1 MTGAGFSNGTF
12 CQVTASLV
20 ACKNTGLDHCSVPTG
35 RVECGGQINC
45 QDAIARTQRAFL
57 LDIDTAAYRC
67 YDEAIA
73 QCPPMSEEQSKK
85 QEVNKEPANA
95 ERLKEKLSED
105 ELKGVSGGR
114 GVTEQSVNNWID
126 ERIHFLDPSA

>member
-1 MTGAGFSNGTF
+1 
-12 CQVTASLV
+12 
-20 ACKNTGLDHCSVPTG
+20 
-35 RVECGGQINC
+35 
-45 QDAIARTQRAFL
+45 
-57 LDIDTAAYRC
+57 
-67 YDEAIA
+67 
-73 QCPPMSEEQSKK
+73 MSEEQSKK